1 MSTRGIFYRASA
13 VAVWAFALVAPV
25 GTENAVAQPAPV
37 FRDIRVDVAPLR
49 ANAGDPTATWVQQEL
64 RGQLAQA
71 LAGRMARNG
80 APLTVRIDYLTL
92 GPPTGEMLHASA
104 SLDNI
109 SGVAIIGGQ
118 QTPIR
123 ASNSYYSS
131 PIDQTMIEQS
141 NHRRVAQL
149 TQVLAQWIAQG
160 AFF

>member
-1 MSTRGIFYRASA
+1 MSTHGIFYRAA
-13 VAVWAFALVAPV
+13 VLAFWAFALTAAV
-25 GTENAVAQPAPV
+25 GSQSAVAQSSPT

-49 ANAGDPTATWVQQEL
+49 ANAGDPTAAWVQQEL
-64 RGQLAQA
+64 PGQLAQA

-92 GPPTGEMLHASA
+92 GPSTGEMLHASA

-109 SGVAIIGGQ
+109 SGIAIIGGQ
-118 QTPIR
+118 QTPVR
-123 ASNSYYSS
+123 ATSSYYSS
-131 PIDQTMIEQS
+131 PVDQTMIERS
-141 NHRRVAQL
+141 NHDRVSQL